1 MPSPEA
7 LSEADS
13 GCASLVYELNSRVE
27 RLEKENLRLRSSIE
41 EAEVLVDELQ
51 TSRRELEANLL
62 QARERAAMEQDKL
75 ASTERA
81 AQKLGHECSQLR
93 RQMATLGKCKCMY

>member
-1 MPSPEA
+1 MEAHGHEQPEMPSPEA

-41 EAEVLVDELQ
+41 EAEGLVDELQ
-51 TSRRELEANLL
+51 SSRTALEADLR
-62 QARERAAMEQDKL
+62 QARGKIKRFTFIPW
-75 ASTERA
+75 AS
-81 AQKLGHECSQLR
+81 
-93 RQMATLGKCKCMY
+93 